1 VPELMHEI
9 FSVTLANRLLQ
20 ILDFVK
26 DLEGGKSKI
35 NAFRESLNYTINWS
49 KMLIDKMITKFEQ
62 FTCEIE
68 KIQAEEIDRDAVLY
82 IIACLNS
89 LSEFV

>member
-1 VPELMHEI
+1 
-9 FSVTLANRLLQ
+9 
-20 ILDFVK
+20 
-26 DLEGGKSKI
+26 
-35 NAFRESLNYTINWS
+35 LNYTINWS

-68 KIQAEEIDRDAVLY
+68 KIQVAEIDRDAVLY